1 MVETDAPYL
10 GFSGCRKGH
19 DKPKKQNPN
28 VPSALPAVVR
38 VLAECL
44 GLPFEQVARATLQNS
59 RQFFGMATL

>member
-1 MVETDAPYL
+1 M
-10 GFSGCRKGH
+10 
-19 DKPKKQNPN
+19 QNPN

-44 GLPFEQVARATLQNS
+44 GLPFEDVARATLQNS